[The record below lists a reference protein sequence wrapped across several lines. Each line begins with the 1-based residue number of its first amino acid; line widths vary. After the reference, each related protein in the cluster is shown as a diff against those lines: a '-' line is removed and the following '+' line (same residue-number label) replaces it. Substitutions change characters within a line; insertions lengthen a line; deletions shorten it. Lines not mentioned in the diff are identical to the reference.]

1 MTKEWKNRMDKAIWG
16 ELRWGFFRWGVTVM
30 TFDVALEQLKK
41 AHPPSF
47 ADALKTL
54 KRIT

>member
-1 MTKEWKNRMDKAIWG
+1 MDKAIWG